1 MRVGLRWI
9 TSLAIAAGAVVVFS
23 NTASAGCGSTG
34 DLDEATVDCY
44 YSGDE
49 VRTLFN
55 SGASY
60 RWSIDQ
66 SCKTESP
73 DGVCFNPIECVTD
86 AGVTGTLYNV
96 FRTPLPNGTREL
108 FGVACLTSAEAG
120 SLGAITPAMVFAA
133 MKRLTW
139 PRSELVVQPP
149 GGETLVNLETNFYTT
164 NTAPTTQVI
173 SLLGQRVEIEAT
185 PSSYVWHWAGSG
197 EDAGALETD
206 DPGAAY
212 PDLEVT
218 HTYRDGDVTVHPWV
232 DTVYAGRYRVNNDG
246 WTVIPDTL
254 TVTGE
259 PVDLRVLE
267 ARPVLVG

>member
-1 MRVGLRWI
+1 MRALQWALMAMVA
-9 TSLAIAAGAVVVFS
+9 SLIVLLPCSPAIA
-23 NTASAGCGSTG
+23 GCDANG
-34 DLDEATVDCY
+34 DLLEADVNCY

-49 VRTLFN
+49 VRTIFN

-86 AGVTGTLYNV
+86 AGVSGTLYNV
-96 FRTPLPNGTREL
+96 FRTPLPSGTREL
-108 FGVACLTSAEAG
+108 FGVACLTSEEAG

-164 NTAPTTQVI
+164 NTAASTQVI
-173 SLLGQRVEIEAT
+173 RLLGQRVEIEAT
-185 PSSYVWHWAGSG
+185 PTSYVWHWAGSG
-197 EDAGALETD
+197 EDGGSIETD
-206 DPGAAY
+206 GPGAAY

-218 HTYRDGDVTVHPWV
+218 HTYRSGDVTVHPWV
-232 DTVYAGRYRVNNDG
+232 DTVYAGRYRVNGDG
-246 WTVIPDTL
+246 WTAIPDTL
-254 TVTGE
+254 TVTGN
-259 PVDLRVLE
+259 PVELHVLE

>member
-1 MRVGLRWI
+1 MKWVTAL
-9 TSLAIAAGAVVVFS
+9 VVVASCIVFS
-23 NTASAGCGSTG
+23 PQRAWAGCGSGG
-34 DLDEATVDCY
+34 DLYQVSTDCY